1 MNTRKDLKEYK
12 EMGTFDQTLDLQNDL
27 GGAREIIHNLTVLE
41 DQMANSLMK
50 LILYKDV
57 KPSE

>member
-12 EMGTFDQTLDLQNDL
+12 EMVTFDQTLDLQNDL

>member
-1 MNTRKDLKEYK
+1 MNARKDLEEYK
-12 EMGTFDQTLDLQNDL
+12 EMVIFDQTLDLQNDL

-50 LILYKDV
+50 FMLHKDV

>member
-1 MNTRKDLKEYK
+1 MNARKDLEEYK
-12 EMGTFDQTLDLQNDL
+12 EMVTSDKTLDLQNNL
-27 GGAREIIHNLTVLE
+27 GGTRETIHNLTVLE

-50 LILYKDV
+50 FILDKDV

>member
-1 MNTRKDLKEYK
+1 MVTSDK
-12 EMGTFDQTLDLQNDL
+12 TLDLQNDL
-27 GGAREIIHNLTVLE
+27 GGTRETIYNLTVLD

-50 LILYKDV
+50 LILDKDV

>member
-1 MNTRKDLKEYK
+1 MNARKDLEEYK
-12 EMGTFDQTLDLQNDL
+12 EMVTSDKTSDLQNDL
-27 GGAREIIHNLTVLE
+27 GGTRETIYNLTVLD

-50 LILYKDV
+50 LILDKDV

>member
-1 MNTRKDLKEYK
+1 MNARKDLEEYK
-12 EMGTFDQTLDLQNDL
+12 EMVTSDKTLDLQNDL
-27 GGAREIIHNLTVLE
+27 GGTRETIYNLTVLD

-50 LILYKDV
+50 LILDKDV